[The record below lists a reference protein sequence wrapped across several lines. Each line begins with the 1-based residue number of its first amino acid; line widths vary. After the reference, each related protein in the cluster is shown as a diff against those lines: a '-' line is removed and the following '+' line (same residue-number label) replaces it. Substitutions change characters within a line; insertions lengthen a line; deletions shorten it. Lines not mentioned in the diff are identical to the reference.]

1 MGKGHN
7 PGVALAQS
15 PAVTNPERGFKAESS
30 TNPRFTDPSGREGG
44 GAGAPRSVWRVP
56 RGKGALSIGLAFVGF
71 LEQLPQVLRHE
82 VRLLRRAVVALQV
95 LHCNEKAPAPRRGQA
110 RGWCEGGSWDPLTA
124 IPRLSQVS
132 GVIVESFSGS
142 DTAKP
147 AGIEKG
153 NSGVWEFGCLE
164 FRVFGISGVLFLGD
178 KAERSQG
185 QEGTLSSSQSFLSLL
200 TQPRKKTTPQ
210 KQTKPQSPGN
220 AQGVFGEGF
229 GSCWDGNGSV
239 HSTAVSW

>member
-110 RGWCEGGSWDPLTA
+110 QGWCEGGSWDPLTA

-147 AGIEKG
+147 RGLRKEIRVFG
-153 NSGVWEFGCLE
+153 NSGVWNFGCLE
-164 FRVFGISGVLFLGD
+164 FRVFCFSGIKLSRAKGRREPSALPSHSS
-178 KAERSQG
+178 RS
-185 QEGTLSSSQSFLSLL
+185 
-200 TQPRKKTTPQ
+200 
-210 KQTKPQSPGN
+210 
-220 AQGVFGEGF
+220 
-229 GSCWDGNGSV
+229 
-239 HSTAVSW
+239 

>member
-30 TNPRFTDPSGREGG
+30 TNLRFTDPSGREGG

-164 FRVFGISGVLFLGD
+164 IWILFLGD
-178 KAERSQG
+178 KAEQSQG
-185 QEGTLSSSQSFLSLL
+185 QEGTLSSSQSFLSFL